1 MINLSKK
8 LGVMNIFIKNFDE
21 NHLIGLGITNRK
33 LEKGNYEFFNSLMYS
48 NLTTM
53 WKILLLFIF
62 YLIYGPKLRSSPAPT
77 LKIE

>member
-1 MINLSKK
+1 MAETLVEVQKQEVHGHEHDHHDQGFVSKY
-8 LGVMNIFIKNFDE
+8 IFSTDHKIIAMQR
-21 NHLIGLGITNRK
+21 LWQLA
-33 LEKGNYEFFNSLMYS
+33 L
-48 NLTTM
+48 